1 MAVPKTIVI
10 MHENFSP
17 NYQTIK
23 AVIIKQYKKPFI
35 RRMKQN
41 KAIMQKKKTNLVFF
55 HFFHEEAYLKH
66 PPPMQDYHPHHP
78 GHSRPTD
85 PNIKYQ
91 SYRESVNLRLGLVA
105 SETASPRIS
114 QIRMSF
120 PRNLPLLQCTS
131 AWHCWISWAQSPLLS
146 WRIFGPRL
154 LDCCTSD
161 YSGVR

>member
-17 NYQTIK
+17 NYQTLK
-23 AVIIKQYKKPFI
+23 AVIIKQCKKPFI
-35 RRMKQN
+35 RRMKQK
-41 KAIMQKKKTNLVFF
+41 KANMQKNKTNRVFF
-55 HFFHEEAYLKH
+55 RFFHEEAYLKH

-91 SYRESVNLRLGLVA
+91 SYPESVNLRLGLVA

-120 PRNLPLLQCTS
+120 PGNLPLLQCTS
-131 AWHCWISWAQSPLLS
+131 TWHCWIS
-146 WRIFGPRL
+146 
-154 LDCCTSD
+154 
-161 YSGVR
+161 

>member
-17 NYQTIK
+17 NYQTLK
-23 AVIIKQYKKPFI
+23 AVIIKQCKKPFI
-35 RRMKQN
+35 RRMKQK
-41 KAIMQKKKTNLVFF
+41 KANMQKNKTNRVFF
-55 HFFHEEAYLKH
+55 RFFHEEAYLKH

-91 SYRESVNLRLGLVA
+91 SYPESVNLRLGLVA
-105 SETASPRIS
+105 SETASPQIS

-120 PRNLPLLQCTS
+120 QGNLPLLQCTS
-131 AWHCWISWAQSPLLS
+131 AWHCWIS
-146 WRIFGPRL
+146 
-154 LDCCTSD
+154 
-161 YSGVR
+161 

>member
-17 NYQTIK
+17 NYQTLK
-23 AVIIKQYKKPFI
+23 AVIIKQCKKPFI
-35 RRMKQN
+35 RRMKQK
-41 KAIMQKKKTNLVFF
+41 KANMQKNKTNRVFF
-55 HFFHEEAYLKH
+55 RFFHEEAYLKH

-91 SYRESVNLRLGLVA
+91 SYPESVNLRLGLVA
-105 SETASPRIS
+105 SETASPQIS

-120 PRNLPLLQCTS
+120 PGSLPLLQCTS
-131 AWHCWISWAQSPLLS
+131 AWHCWIS
-146 WRIFGPRL
+146 
-154 LDCCTSD
+154 
-161 YSGVR
+161 